1 MEKEILVI
9 LASTLTIGATLWLL
23 TPIVRA
29 LAERIR
35 PRAPAVD
42 ADAAEFRDEVLAELQ
57 QVRREV
63 AELGERVDF
72 AERLLAKQ
80 HEPDRLAP
88 PR

>member
-1 MEKEILVI
+1 MDKEIVVI
-9 LASTLTIGATLWLL
+9 AASLLTIGATLWLL

-35 PRAPAVD
+35 PHPPAID
-42 ADAAEFRDEVLAELQ
+42 PAAEAFRDDVLAELQ
-57 QVRREV
+57 QVRREI

-72 AERLLAKQ
+72 AERLLAKRP
-80 HEPDRLAP
+80 EAERLGP